1 METHS
6 IKKLTV
12 RQVLSRYPE
21 SIKVFIRY
29 SPECIG
35 CAFEGFCT
43 IEEVSRVY
51 YLPSPEWENAIS
63 KAINQTEKRRS
74 T

>member
-6 IKKLTV
+6 INKLTV
-12 RQVLSRYPE
+12 HQVLSNYPE

-35 CAFEGFCT
+35 CAFERFCT
-43 IEEVSRVY
+43 INDVSNVY
-51 YLPSPEWENAIS
+51 DLPSPEWENAIS
-63 KAINQTEKRRS
+63 KAIKQTEKRRS